1 MGSALV
7 NFEHVLATV
16 VFWKSFWLLHKKC
29 LFLSDPD
36 LIRDIKMQFVSNINL
51 ITAKKAD
58 PALRYVNLDT
68 SL

>member
-16 VFWKSFWLLHKKC
+16 VFWKSFWLHRKC

-36 LIRDIKMQFVSNINL
+36 LTCDIKMQFVSNINL
-51 ITAKKAD
+51 ITAKKEAD
-58 PALRYVNLDT
+58 PALHYVNLVT